1 MALMPRTMVATI
13 YSGLPIHNQND
24 KDRRCVLAI
33 GGGDLKVQQIIL
45 QGKFLLPGS
54 VEALLVVGGHSD

>member
-1 MALMPRTMVATI
+1 MALMPCTMVATV
-13 YSGLPIHNQND
+13 YSGLPVRSWND
-24 KDRRCVLAI
+24 KDWCHVLAI

-54 VEALLVVGGHSD
+54 VETLLIVGGHSG